1 MKKIIAIITVIALL
15 ISSGCSSSKKYPTD
29 EPPTPTKTKADMYLP
44 TYPLTLEINDNKT
57 ASIDYSNTS
66 KGYIGVKKISN
77 DDTPLKV
84 AVSKGDTVY
93 YYDLTDVEYMSYPL
107 QMGNGSYQIRI
118 LKQNTGDNYAVM
130 FSKDIEVTLE
140 SEEISFLYPSK
151 IVNYTSESQAVDKSF
166 ALTKEDTTNLER
178 IYHIYEYVIDNVKYD
193 DQKAKDVEGKFV
205 LPIIDETLTSK
216 KGICFDYTALLTAM
230 LRCQGIPTRLM
241 TGYTSKEYH
250 SWVEIWVENEG
261 WINPQVYF
269 KEKLWNRVD
278 PTFAAQGEEYDG
290 EYVERY
296 TY

>member
-1 MKKIIAIITVIALL
+1 MKKIIAIMTIIALL
-15 ISSGCSSSKKYPTD
+15 ISSGCSSTKYPTD
-29 EPPTPTKTKADMYLP
+29 EPPTPMKTKEDMYLP
-44 TYPLTLEINDNKT
+44 TYPLTLEMTDNKT

-66 KGYIGVKKISN
+66 KGYIGVKKIST
-77 DDTPLKV
+77 DDIPLKV
-84 AVSKGDTVY
+84 AISKGDRVY
-93 YYDLTDVEYMSYPL
+93 YYDVTDTKYISYPL
-107 QMGNGSYQIRI
+107 QMGNGSYQVRI

-140 SEEISFLYPSK
+140 SEEISFLYPSV
-151 IVNYTSESQAVDKSF
+151 IVNYTSDSQAVTKSF
-166 ALTKEDTTNLER
+166 DLTKEDTTNLER
-178 IYHIYEYVIDNVKYD
+178 IYHIYEYVVDNVKYD
-193 DQKAKDVEGKFV
+193 DQKAKEVEGKFV
-205 LPIIDETLTSK
+205 LPVIDETLVSK

-278 PTFAAQGEEYDG
+278 PTFAAQGQEYDG